1 MKEKLELRDHRV
13 SHGTI
18 PSVTKWEAWPYH
30 LHIVWTISPGN
41 PVEWVEKTHELS
53 EIQQQKGCK
62 TRTWGY
68 VPKLMV
74 NFVFLQK
81 IVSFLG
87 ERLGRTSVSFAR
99 GLPEVEL
106 FRFRAWDVP
115 STWAIGVAER
125 TYHQRLINHV
135 WNWGIL
141 VSSCKTGLKYVFYP
155 PKKPT

>member
-1 MKEKLELRDHRV
+1 MLILLIVNFNMKEKLELRDHRV

-30 LHIVWTISPGN
+30 LRIVWTISPGN

-68 VPKLMV
+68 EPKLMV

-81 IVSFLG
+81 IVFFGREIGKNISKLRQKAAGGWVVSISSLG
-87 ERLGRTSVSFAR
+87 CSLNLGHWGCGTHVSSKVDKPR
-99 GLPEVEL
+99 MKLGY
-106 FRFRAWDVP
+106 
-115 STWAIGVAER
+115 I
-125 TYHQRLINHV
+125 
-135 WNWGIL
+135 GIL
-141 VSSCKTGLKYVFYP
+141 L
-155 PKKPT
+155 